1 MEGTMDVLR
10 GRVGRHTRSGGRQC
24 QNWADDQKTV
34 MDILN
39 AIPVIKGGAGGSL
52 GGRIVLGISSDALY
66 RAISR
71 FEDRHFPGQRSGFID
86 PGGAIWNRMLTVAM
100 ESSPPHL
107 TFQFKLVAVKTISWA
122 HDDE

>member
-1 MEGTMDVLR
+1 MDVLR
-10 GRVGRHTRSGGRQC
+10 GRVGRHTRSGGRHC

-39 AIPVIKGGAGGSL
+39 AIPVIQGGAGGSL

-71 FEDRHFPGQRSGFID
+71 FEDRYFPGQRSGFID
-86 PGGAIWNRMLTVAM
+86 PGGAMWDRMLTVAM

-122 HDDE
+122 HDDDDH